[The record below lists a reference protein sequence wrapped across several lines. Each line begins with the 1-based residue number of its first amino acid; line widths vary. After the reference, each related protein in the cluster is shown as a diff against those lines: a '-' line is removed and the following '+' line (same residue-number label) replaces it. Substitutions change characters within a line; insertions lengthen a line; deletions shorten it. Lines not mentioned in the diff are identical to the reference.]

1 MVIRKA
7 YASAGLD
14 LDQTGYFECHGT
26 GTPVGD
32 PLEVS
37 AIGNVFGN
45 VRTAENPLLMGSV
58 KTNLGHGEAASAIS
72 SLIKTIL
79 CLEKG
84 EIPATIG
91 IKRLNPDLNLRDGRL
106 KIVQTRSPWP
116 AAQHYLR
123 ASVNSFGYGG
133 ANAHA
138 ILDAVQS
145 YLGDVYQSIPASLP
159 ALEKSAS
166 KKYLL
171 LPFSAHSEPTL
182 ERNIETISHSFKSGS
197 FSLPDLAH
205 TLGSRRSNH
214 SVRAFGL
221 VSGDADGPQ
230 LVDSLTSSKLTVGT
244 AAGASP
250 KLAFIFTGQGA
261 QWAQMGHELVQEYAV
276 VRQTLQDLGR
286 TISKLPNA
294 PEWNLLEALAQPK
307 TKSRVNEAE
316 LSQPLTT
323 AVQIAMVDL
332 LRSWGVHPTA
342 VAGHSSGKFVGY
354 HIPAD
359 HRLIRFNRRNR
370 GRLHRWAHLRR
381 RGHNHCLPTW
391 CGNCEEHSARRH
403 VGCWTRA
410 GGSSSGDP
418 RCPWGRDCLL

>member
-1 MVIRKA
+1 MVIRQA

-14 LDQTGYFECHGT
+14 LNQTGYFECHGT

-45 VRTAENPLLMGSV
+45 VRTAEDPLLMGSV

-72 SLIKTIL
+72 SLIKTVL

-91 IKRLNPDLNLRDGRL
+91 IKRLNPALNLRDGRL
-106 KIVQTRSPWP
+106 QIVQKLSPWP
-116 AAQHYLR
+116 TAQSYRR

-145 YLGDVYQSIPASLP
+145 YLGNFHQSIPNSLP
-159 ALEKSAS
+159 ASEVVSS

-171 LPFSAHSEPTL
+171 LPFSAHSESTL
-182 ERNIETISHSFKSGS
+182 GKNIKSV
-197 FSLPDLAH
+197 SLNFQKNLHLRDLTH
-205 TLGSRRSNH
+205 TLSSRRSNH
-214 SVRAFGL
+214 SVRAFTL
-221 VSGDADGPQ
+221 VPGNSNTDQ
-230 LVDSLTSSKLTVGT
+230 LTDSLTSEKLTLGN
-244 AAGASP
+244 AMGAPP
-250 KLAFIFTGQGA
+250 KLAFVFTGQGA
-261 QWAQMGHELVQEYAV
+261 QWAQMGYGLAQEFAV
-276 VRQTLQDLGR
+276 VRRTLQELSH

-294 PEWNLLEALAQPK
+294 PEWDLLEALAQPK
-307 TKSRVNEAE
+307 SKSRVNEAE

-332 LRSWGVHPTA
+332 LRSWGVNPTA
-342 VAGHSSGKFVGY
+342 VVGHSSG
-354 HIPAD
+354 
-359 HRLIRFNRRNR
+359 
-370 GRLHRWAHLRR
+370 
-381 RGHNHCLPTW
+381 
-391 CGNCEEHSARRH
+391 
-403 VGCWTRA
+403 
-410 GGSSSGDP
+410 
-418 RCPWGRDCLL
+418 RDTD